1 MKNLVIEKQYTFNE
15 DSCIRIKGNVEVDN
29 VKHNFDLTTDDYG
42 IYVASSTFDKELL
55 SQLVAVILEEDPDLD
70 CFLEF

>member
-29 VKHNFDLTTDDYG
+29 VKHNFDLQTDDYG
-42 IYVASSTFDKELL
+42 VYVDGIDKELL
-55 SQLVAVILEEDPDLD
+55 SQLIAIILEEDPDLD

>member
-42 IYVASSTFDKELL
+42 VYVDGIDKELL
-55 SQLVAVILEEDPDLD
+55 SQLIAIILEEDPDLD

>member
-1 MKNLVIEKQYTFNE
+1 MENLVIEKQYTFNE

-29 VKHNFDLTTDDYG
+29 VKHNFDLQTDDYG
-42 IYVASSTFDKELL
+42 VYVDGIDKQLL
-55 SQLVAVILEEDPDLD
+55 SQLIAVILEEDPDLD

>member
-1 MKNLVIEKQYTFNE
+1 MENLVIEKQYTFNE

-29 VKHNFDLTTDDYG
+29 VKHNFDLKTDDYG
-42 IYVASSTFDKELL
+42 AYVDGIDKQLL
-55 SQLVAVILEEDPDLD
+55 PQLIAAILEEDPDLD